1 MPIVKAA
8 SQKRLGLNLD
18 TKLTFNDHI
27 NENIGKAIIAVG
39 LLRKLQ
45 YFLRRSSLLT
55 IYISFVRLHL
65 DYGDVIYDQTSNA
78 TFSSKVESMQFNA
91 ALAITGVNR
100 DSVPEKLYQGL
111 EPEYLHDRRWMRRLC
126 LFYKVLLNKVP
137 KYIYRFILSFRHSFR
152 NPNLFTSFTCRTG
165 YFKNS
170 FLPSVINDWNKLDP
184 KIRNSTTY
192 LSFKKGPNK
201 FY

>member
-1 MPIVKAA
+1 
-8 SQKRLGLNLD
+8 
-18 TKLTFNDHI
+18 
-27 NENIGKAIIAVG
+27 
-39 LLRKLQ
+39 
-45 YFLRRSSLLT
+45 
-55 IYISFVRLHL
+55 
-65 DYGDVIYDQTSNA
+65 
-78 TFSSKVESMQFNA
+78 MQFNA

-100 DSVPEKLYQGL
+100 DSAPEKLYQGL